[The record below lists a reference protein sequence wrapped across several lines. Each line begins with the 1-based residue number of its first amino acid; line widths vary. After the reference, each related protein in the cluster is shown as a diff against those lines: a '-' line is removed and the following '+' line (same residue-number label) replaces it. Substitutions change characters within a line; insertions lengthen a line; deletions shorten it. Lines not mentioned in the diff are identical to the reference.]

1 MSWRV
6 RIRLQR
12 ILGGPDV
19 DLKVRRGQLKAGKR
33 GRRRPPCVQRRWG
46 IQVPQRRPHAR
57 RRNRE
62 GSQVGGVVSR
72 KGDGLVQL
80 GRRVRGRRMGQSGG
94 QSVVVP
100 NSPESTAR
108 QGTRDDVW
116 RIQEGRADRAR
127 AIALE
132 IKVWRQIDTDFVD

>member
-1 MSWRV
+1 MGRRV

-19 DLKVRRGQLKAGKR
+19 DLEVRRGQLKAGER
-33 GRRRPPCVQRRWG
+33 GRRRTPCVQRRRG
-46 IQVPQRRPHAR
+46 VQLPQRRPHAR

-62 GSQVGGVVSR
+62 GSQVGGGVSR

-80 GRRVRGRRMGQSGG
+80 GRRMGQ
-94 QSVVVP
+94 VVVP
-100 NSPESTAR
+100 NSPKSTAR

-132 IKVWRQIDTDFVD
+132 SRLLDAQVEIDPCID